1 MFVMCVCVCVCVCVA
16 VLFVC
21 LYVLCLSECTHVC
34 PCLRVAEPTSLNLVS
49 EANACVKAL
58 DIPNC
63 RHGLGLQRPS

>member
-1 MFVMCVCVCVCVCVA
+1 MCVR
-16 VLFVC
+16 VLVSVFFVC

-34 PCLRVAEPTSLNLVS
+34 PCLRVAELTSRNLVS

-63 RHGLGLQRPS
+63 RRGLGLR